1 MKILL
6 LRVRLLELTKV
17 SVYEHRWRYY
27 HEILQQSWGVSCSNN
42 KVFKFLFST
51 PTMDPGILV
60 ENLGFSH
67 LIETVNTECRCG
79 SQTEPFCN
87 YSVIHQVFMEGW
99 PRIMHCPRVCESKET
114 RSSLSQSLFSRGKR
128 PTKQINI

>member
-27 HEILQQSWGVSCSNN
+27 HEILQPSWGVSCSNN

-51 PTMDPGILV
+51 PTMHPRILV

-79 SQTEPFCN
+79 SQTEPLCN
-87 YSVIHQVFMEGW
+87 YSVIHQYLWRDNHVSCTAPGS
-99 PRIMHCPRVCESKET
+99 V
-114 RSSLSQSLFSRGKR
+114 SQKR
-128 PTKQINI
+128 QDPHFHKVYFLEARDPLNK

>member
-1 MKILL
+1 MNTGEGIIMKYYS
-6 LRVRLLELTKV
+6 KV
-17 SVYEHRWRYY
+17 E
-27 HEILQQSWGVSCSNN
+27 EFSCSNN

-51 PTMDPGILV
+51 PTMHPGILV

-79 SQTEPFCN
+79 SHRTFLQ
-87 YSVIHQVFMEGW
+87 
-99 PRIMHCPRVCESKET
+99 
-114 RSSLSQSLFSRGKR
+114 LFSYLSYLWRDDHVSCTAPGSVSQKRQDPHFHKVYFLGGKR